1 MLGSLPGYRE
11 EGVTPEVWALEAVA
25 FEHDLIPQLPT
36 SWLDR
41 FSLLIISGPDGNIL
55 SSLTIST
62 ATKTETMRSEPG
74 GQT

>member
-11 EGVTPEVWALEAVA
+11 VGVTPEVWALEVVA
-25 FEHDLIPQLPT
+25 FERGLIPQLPT

-55 SSLTIST
+55 SLLTVST
-62 ATKTETMRSEPG
+62 ATKNKTMHSESG